1 MISACGQQ
9 FTLAIDTPDGQLS
22 TVIAQVGASIRSLKL
37 GNTEFILSCAP
48 DEIAPLCAGIVM
60 APWPNR
66 LDGGTWQYE
75 GKALRVPITIH
86 DQQNANHGLLEF
98 AEYHLVELTQDA
110 DRASITLGA
119 TIYPRLGY
127 PFLVETQ
134 VTYELNQDGLKVT
147 HFAKNL
153 STKAAPFGVGGHP
166 YFQISGT
173 PTENLELTCPAQSY
187 LEVNDRQIP
196 VAKSKVDDTRFDLR
210 SGALV
215 GASFIDHGFTDLAR
229 DSDGL
234 ARTYLRGQN
243 GGQIEVWQDAN
254 FKHVVIFTPDFYP
267 TKNGPIYAAAIEPQT
282 MGANAFNSGDDLLWI
297 EQNQEF
303 QASWGVRLTQPHE

>member
-9 FTLAIDTPDGQLS
+9 FTLAIDTPDGKLS

-37 GNTEFILSCAP
+37 GKTEFVLSCAP

-66 LDGGTWQYE
+66 LDGGTWKYE
-75 GKALRVPITIH
+75 GKTLRVPITIH

-98 AEYHLVELTQDA
+98 AEYHLVELIQDV

-119 TIYPRLGY
+119 TIHPRLGY
-127 PFLVETQ
+127 PFLIETQ
-134 VTYELNQDGLKVT
+134 VTYELSHDGLKVT
-147 HFAKNL
+147 HYAKNL
-153 STKAAPFGVGGHP
+153 SPKAAPFGVGGHP

-173 PTENLELTCPAQSY
+173 PTENLEITCPAQSY

-196 VAKSKVDDTRFDLR
+196 TAKSKVDATRFDLR
-210 SGALV
+210 SGARV
-215 GASFIDHGFTDLAR
+215 SASFIDHGFTDLAR
-229 DSDGL
+229 DEDGL

-267 TKNGPIYAAAIEPQT
+267 TKNGPIYAVAIEPQT
-282 MGANAFNSGDDLLWI
+282 IGANAFNTGDDLLWI
-297 EQNQEF
+297 EQNELF
-303 QASWGVRLTQPHE
+303 EASWGVRLTEPNQ

>member
-22 TVIAQVGASIRSLKL
+22 AVIAQVGASIRSLKL
-37 GNTEFILSCAP
+37 GDTEFILSCEP

-66 LDGGTWQYE
+66 LDGGRWNYE
-75 GKALRVPITIH
+75 GQTLRVPITIH

-98 AEYHLVELTQDA
+98 AEYHLVELNQA
-110 DRASITLGA
+110 SDRASVTLAA

-127 PFLVETQ
+127 PFLVETA
-134 VTYELNQDGLKVT
+134 VTYALSADGLTVT
-147 HFAKNL
+147 HEAKNL
-153 STKAAPFGVGGHP
+153 SAKAAPYGVGGHP

-173 PTENLELTCPAQSY
+173 PTEALELTCPAQSY
-187 LEVNDRQIP
+187 LEVNERQIP
-196 VAKSKVDDTRFDLR
+196 VGKAPVEASRFDLR
-210 SGALV
+210 SGARV
-215 GASFIDHGFTDLAR
+215 DASFLDHGFTDLAR
-229 DSDGL
+229 DADGL
-234 ARTYLRGQN
+234 ARTYLRSSN
-243 GGQIEVWQDAN
+243 GGEIEVWQDAS

-267 TKNGPIYAAAIEPQT
+267 TKNGSIYAAAIEPQT
-282 MGANAFNSGDDLLWI
+282 MGANGFNTGDDLLWL

-303 QASWGVRLTQPHE
+303 RASWGVRLTEPQR